1 MISVEP
7 LFKDNL
13 KVHFAGCEN
22 LDKLTALHTVGVK
35 YFLFTCY
42 PFVKQMING
51 KLSNKNRNNIIPSLV
66 SSLGEHVIMDSGLF
80 TLMFGADK
88 GKRDEAFLYTW
99 MLKLVEFVK
108 ETGFTGTCVEVDCQ
122 KILSPEIAWKF
133 RKEMK
138 RLLPDNRIINVFHL
152 EDGKK
157 GLDRLIDFSDY
168 IAISVPELRIH
179 KNRTYKTDVAYL
191 TRYIKKKKPQIDIH
205 LLGCTESKM
214 LKENS
219 FCTSAD
225 STTWSAIVRWPKL
238 PFVIN
243 GKKLTKHIKNLDESK
258 LLEFYAES
266 LDQLVKKYRFNPR
279 SKPTLAKICL
289 AGELCLHEYDYLLG
303 NQR

>member
-1 MISVEP
+1 MDP

-22 LDKLTALHTVGVK
+22 LDKLTALHSVGVK

-42 PFVKQMING
+42 PFVKQMLNG
-51 KLSNKNRNNIIPSLV
+51 KLSNRNRNNIIPSLV

-99 MLKLVEFVK
+99 MLKLVDFVK
-108 ETGFTGTCVEVDCQ
+108 ETGFKGTCVEVDCQ
-122 KILSPEIAWKF
+122 KILSPEMAWSF

-138 RLLPDNRIINVFHL
+138 RLLPNNRIINVFHL
-152 EDGKK
+152 EDGKE
-157 GLDRLIDFSDY
+157 GLNRMIDFSDY

-179 KNRTYKTDVAYL
+179 KSCTYKTDVAHL
-191 TRYIKKKKPQIDIH
+191 TRYIKQRKPQIDIH

-243 GKKLTKHIKNLDESK
+243 GKKIPKYIGDLDESK
-258 LLEFYAES
+258 LLEFYARNV
-266 LDQLVKKYRFNPR
+266 DQLITKYRFNSC
-279 SKPTLAKICL
+279 SKLTLAKVCL
-289 AGELCLHEYDYLLG
+289 AGELSLHEYDYLLG